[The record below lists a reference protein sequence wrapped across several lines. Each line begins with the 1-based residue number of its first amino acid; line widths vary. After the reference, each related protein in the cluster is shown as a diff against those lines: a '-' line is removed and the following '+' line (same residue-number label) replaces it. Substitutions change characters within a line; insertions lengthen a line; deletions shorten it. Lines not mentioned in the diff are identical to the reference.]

1 MHCAERPAAAIV
13 RLRRACRAQTGSA
26 IVLALI
32 TVLLAA
38 SVASSIILSVSRGID
53 AATGLQDQAQAREL
67 ARGAT
72 DWARNVLADDARR
85 TQVDHLHETWA
96 IRIPPTPVDHAEVAG
111 EIREYSGRFNINN
124 LAPGTV
130 ANPLALQQFARLLEV
145 AGEVPASEAEAL
157 AARVQNEI
165 AVPSGGLAPRGSL
178 VDPGELL
185 DIDGFD
191 AELLDRLRPYVAALP
206 APSRLNVNTAS
217 AEVLHATL
225 DQLSLAAAR
234 VLVAERERAWY
245 RSIADFESRLPSG
258 ARVSNHDGIDVR
270 SRFFAVVGRAR
281 AGVAMVSMTIMLD
294 RSQGN
299 WASILW
305 QKIE

>member
-1 MHCAERPAAAIV
+1 MRCADRPASATV
-13 RLRRACRAQTGSA
+13 CPRACRAQTGSA

-96 IRIPPTPVDHAEVAG
+96 IKIPPTPVDHAEVAG
-111 EIREYSGRFNINN
+111 AIEEYSGRFNLNN
-124 LAPGTV
+124 LAPGT
-130 ANPLALQQFARLLEV
+130 AASPLALRQFARLLEAV
-145 AGEVPASEAEAL
+145 GDVPAAEAETL
-157 AARVQNEI
+157 AARVQTEI
-165 AVPSGGLAPRGSL
+165 AVPSGGLAPRGPL

-191 AELLDRLRPYVAALP
+191 AALLDRLRPYVTALP

-217 AEVLHATL
+217 AEVLHAVI

-258 ARVSNHDGIDVR
+258 ARLDNHDGIDVR

-281 AGVAMVSMTIMLD
+281 AGVAMVSMTVMLD

>member
-1 MHCAERPAAAIV
+1 MHCADRPTFAHR
-13 RLRRACRAQTGSA
+13 RLRRACAQAGSA

-96 IRIPPTPVDHAEVAG
+96 IKIPPTPVDQAEVAG

-130 ANPLALQQFARLLEV
+130 ANPLALQQFARLLEAV
-145 AGEVPASEAEAL
+145 GEVSAGEAETL

-165 AVPSGGLAPRGSL
+165 AVPSGGLAPRGPL

-217 AEVLHATL
+217 AEVLHAII

-258 ARVSNHDGIDVR
+258 ARLDNHDGIDVR
-270 SRFFAVVGRAR
+270 SRFFAVVWRAR
-281 AGVAMVSMTIMLD
+281 AGVAMVSMTVMLD